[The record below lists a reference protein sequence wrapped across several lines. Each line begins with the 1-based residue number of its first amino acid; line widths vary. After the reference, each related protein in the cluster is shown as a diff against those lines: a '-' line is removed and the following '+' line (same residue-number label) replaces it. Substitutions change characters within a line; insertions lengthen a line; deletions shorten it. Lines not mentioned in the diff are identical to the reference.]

1 MCGHYRQLA
10 TRGNALPGLLEGR
23 TQCGVLAP
31 QVFSDFL
38 LEFSCVMR
46 TSTSTESI
54 TSGERLAM
62 RSHPLGSPLM
72 SQNWDNLLFL
82 HWPIEPML
90 LRPLIPE
97 ALEIDTFEGSAW
109 IGITPFAATNLRLM
123 ALPPLP
129 GFASFL
135 ELNVR
140 TYVHYR
146 GKPGVWFFSLDA
158 SKAIP
163 ATAARLLYML
173 PYFKAEMHMEQ
184 EADYFSFASTRSTD
198 SRAGFRA
205 RWLPGLKMRD
215 PDVESLAFHLVER
228 YALFVAKDD
237 TINMARVYHHPWILH
252 EAVVTDY
259 ESSMIDIL
267 GLPEPTSPPLVHFS
281 PSLNVEI
288 WPLASPD

>member
-1 MCGHYRQLA
+1 
-10 TRGNALPGLLEGR
+10 
-23 TQCGVLAP
+23 
-31 QVFSDFL
+31 
-38 LEFSCVMR
+38 MR
-46 TSTSTESI
+46 TSAIFESI

-62 RSHPLGSPLM
+62 RSRPPGSPLM
-72 SQNWDNLLFL
+72 SQKWDNLLFL

-97 ALEIDTFEGSAW
+97 SLEIDTFEGSAW

-123 ALPPLP
+123 SLPPLP

-163 ATAARLLYML
+163 ATAARLLYTL
-173 PYFKAEMHMEQ
+173 PYFKAEMYMEQ

-198 SRAGFRA
+198 SRADFRA

-215 PDVESLAFHLVER
+215 PDVESLAFYLVER
-228 YALFVAKDD
+228 YALFVANDD
-237 TINMARVYHHPWILH
+237 TVNMARVYHHPWILH
-252 EAVVTDY
+252 EAVVTDF

-288 WPLASPD
+288 WPLATPG